1 MNFLI
6 IFFMILYLI
15 NNIYV
20 KLNKKIYNIE
30 FENENEEY
38 IINN

>member
-1 MNFLI
+1 
-6 IFFMILYLI
+6 MILYLI